1 MKRII
6 STMIAITVLLT
17 SILLVSCSN
26 GNTSTES
33 SGSSVEASVT
43 KSSESTTESGS
54 SEASEEPESE
64 SSPET
69 ASEESSATA
78 AGDNIFTVA
87 FSCTDSVISPAKA
100 NFGTTMGEILES
112 MNLTEADINTNLGE
126 NAPRIIQTISIPG
139 LSDQV
144 MEVFNFY
151 DDQLVS
157 VEYMISLEDAAY
169 ETACQ
174 TLSEQSAVI
183 PDELMLSAENGI
195 ASGQTTLWEDAE
207 KNTLSVSFPNTGDSQ
222 PRVIMLSLSSAKPD
236 LQEQQ

>member
-1 MKRII
+1 MKKILTVI
-6 STMIAITVLLT
+6 LMASLLLASCGNASTT
-17 SILLVSCSN
+17 
-26 GNTSTES
+26 TES
-33 SGSSVEASVT
+33 SESSVETSVNET
-43 KSSESTTESGS
+43 NENVPESSSSKS
-54 SEASEEPESE
+54 SEEPESGP
-64 SSPET
+64 SSEAT
-69 ASEESSATA
+69 SEEVSTTA

-100 NFGTTMGEILES
+100 SFGTTMDEVLES

-126 NAPRIIQTISIPG
+126 DAPRIIQTISIPG

-144 MEVFNFY
+144 MEVLNFY

-183 PDELMLSAENGI
+183 PEELMLSAENGI

-207 KNTLSVSFPNTGDSQ
+207 KNTLSVSFPDTGDSQ
-222 PRVIMLSLSSAKPD
+222 PRVIILSLSVAKT
-236 LQEQQ
+236 

>member
-1 MKRII
+1 MKKILTVI
-6 STMIAITVLLT
+6 LMASLLLASCGNASTT
-17 SILLVSCSN
+17 
-26 GNTSTES
+26 TES
-33 SGSSVEASVT
+33 SESSVETSVNET
-43 KSSESTTESGS
+43 NESVPESSSSKS
-54 SEASEEPESE
+54 SEEPESGP
-64 SSPET
+64 SSEAT
-69 ASEESSATA
+69 SEEVSTTA

-100 NFGTTMGEILES
+100 SFGTTMDEVLES

-126 NAPRIIQTISIPG
+126 DAPRIIQTISIPG

-144 MEVFNFY
+144 MEVLNFY

-183 PDELMLSAENGI
+183 PEELMLSAENGI
-195 ASGQTTLWEDAE
+195 SSGQTTLWEDAE
-207 KNTLSVSFPNTGDSQ
+207 KNTLSVSFPDTGDSQ
-222 PRVIMLSLSSAKPD
+222 PRVIILSLSVAKT
-236 LQEQQ
+236 

>member
-1 MKRII
+1 MKRIL
-6 STMIAITVLLT
+6 TMVVL
-17 SILLVSCSN
+17 SALLLASCN
-26 GNTSTES
+26 VADTTES
-33 SGSSVEASVT
+33 SEPSVETIVT
-43 KSSESTTESGS
+43 ESSESTPESGS

-144 MEVFNFY
+144 MEVLNFY

-157 VEYMISLEDAAY
+157 VEYMISLEDSAY

-183 PDELMLSAENGI
+183 PEELMLSAENGI
-195 ASGQTTLWEDAE
+195 SSGQTTLWEDAE
-207 KNTLSVSFPNTGDSQ
+207 KNTLSVSFPDTGDSQ
-222 PRVIMLSLSSAKPD
+222 PRVIILSLSVAKT
-236 LQEQQ
+236 

>member
-1 MKRII
+1 MKRILAAMMF
-6 STMIAITVLLT
+6 TALL
-17 SILLVSCSN
+17 LASCN
-26 GNTSTES
+26 VADTTES
-33 SGSSVEASVT
+33 SEPSVETIVT
-43 KSSESTTESGS
+43 ESSESTPESNI

-69 ASEESSATA
+69 ASEESSTAA

-100 NFGTTMGEILES
+100 SFGTAMDEVLAS
-112 MNLTEADINTNLGE
+112 MNLTEADLNTNLGE
-126 NAPRIIQTISIPG
+126 DAPRIIQTISVPG

-144 MEVFNFY
+144 MEVFSFY

-195 ASGQTTLWEDAE
+195 ASGETTLWEDAE
-207 KNTLSVSFPNTGDSQ
+207 KNTLSVSFPDTGDSQ

>member
-1 MKRII
+1 MVVL
-6 STMIAITVLLT
+6 STLL
-17 SILLVSCSN
+17 LASCN
-26 GNTSTES
+26 APDTTES
-33 SGSSVEASVT
+33 SDSSVETSVT
-43 KSSESTTESGS
+43 ESSESAPESS
-54 SEASEEPESE
+54 SAEVSEEPELE
-64 SSPET
+64 PSSET
-69 ASEESSATA
+69 ASEESSTTA

>member
-1 MKRII
+1 MKRILTMVVL
-6 STMIAITVLLT
+6 STLL
-17 SILLVSCSN
+17 LASCGSET
-26 GNTSTES
+26 NTTES
-33 SGSSVEASVT
+33 SGSSVETSVT
-43 KSSESTTESGS
+43 ESSESAPESS
-54 SEASEEPESE
+54 SAEVSEEPELE
-64 SSPET
+64 PSSET
-69 ASEESSATA
+69 ASEESSTTA

-100 NFGTTMGEILES
+100 SFGTAMDKVLAS
-112 MNLTEADINTNLGE
+112 MNLTEADLNTNQGE
-126 NAPRIIQTISIPG
+126 DAPRIIQTISIPG

-151 DDQLVS
+151 NDQLVS
-157 VEYMISLEDAAY
+157 VEYMISLDDAAY

-195 ASGQTTLWEDAE
+195 ASGETTLWEDAE
-207 KNTLSVSFPNTGDSQ
+207 KNTLSVSFPDTGDSQ

>member
-1 MKRII
+1 MKRILTMVVL
-6 STMIAITVLLT
+6 STLL
-17 SILLVSCSN
+17 LASCN
-26 GNTSTES
+26 APDTTES
-33 SGSSVEASVT
+33 SDSSVETSVT
-43 KSSESTTESGS
+43 ESSESAPESS
-54 SEASEEPESE
+54 SAEVSEEPELE
-64 SSPET
+64 PSSET
-69 ASEESSATA
+69 ASEESSTTA